1 MTLLEFR
8 HVLEKRGRPMNAHA
22 SRALLRQLARV
33 KSLPVA
39 GAMLRISLVIG
50 QCTSLVVGP
59 RI

>member
-1 MTLLEFR
+1 
-8 HVLEKRGRPMNAHA
+8 MNAHA
-22 SRALLRQLARV
+22 SRALLRELARV